1 MRLLKLA
8 EAYLRQAAPRLR
20 DARRALREG
29 NYPYA
34 VRLSQECVELCLKA
48 ALRIVAIDYPKV
60 HDVST
65 VLLAA
70 RNRFPQWF
78 QAEIEF
84 LADSSA
90 LLCKKRELCFYGI
103 EEELLTPEE
112 AVGKED
118 AEDAVSRASR
128 VLALCQRLL
137 KEARQAS
144 EQDQRR

>member
-1 MRLLKLA
+1 MKLLKLA

-20 DARRALREG
+20 DAQRAFHER

-70 RNRFPQWF
+70 KSRFPPWF

-90 LLCKKRELCFYGI
+90 LLAKKRELCFYGV

-112 AVGKED
+112 AIDKVD
-118 AEDAVSRASR
+118 AEDAISRASR
-128 VLALCQRLL
+128 VFELCQRLL
-137 KEARQAS
+137 REAQRAS
-144 EQDQRR
+144 EQER